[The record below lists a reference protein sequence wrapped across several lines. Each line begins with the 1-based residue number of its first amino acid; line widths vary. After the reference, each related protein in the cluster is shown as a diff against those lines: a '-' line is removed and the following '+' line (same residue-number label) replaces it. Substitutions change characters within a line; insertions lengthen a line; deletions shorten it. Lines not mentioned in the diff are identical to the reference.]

1 MYRLLDS
8 DIFLN
13 EFPKYLGKCHKLIHD
28 ISQNMLKITSK
39 ICHNSKVD
47 IPLELDNSPNN

>member
-1 MYRLLDS
+1 M

-13 EFPKYLGKCHKLIHD
+13 EIPKYFEKCHKLIHD

-47 IPLELDNSPNN
+47 IPLELDNSPNKKAVKI